1 MIPLGSQEEFVRR
14 CSSFNSDLLMLAGVG
29 KEQNRLYTEYTGYTA
44 RRGVVDGNWM
54 GREIEELIL
63 SPPYHSVAM
72 ATVLSAEHCAVAERI
87 RGRQVQRRGSGQE
100 KWT

>member
-14 CSSFNSDLLMLAGVG
+14 CSSFNSELLMLEGAV
-29 KEQNRLYTEYTGYTA
+29 YSVYTA
-44 RRGVVDGNWM
+44 RRGVVNGNWM
-54 GREIEELIL
+54 GQEIEELIL